1 MAPELAMLT
10 AFAFV
15 PAVIVL
21 LIERS
26 IAFYREGF

>member
-15 PAVIVL
+15 PAAIYVF
-21 LIERS
+21 IERS